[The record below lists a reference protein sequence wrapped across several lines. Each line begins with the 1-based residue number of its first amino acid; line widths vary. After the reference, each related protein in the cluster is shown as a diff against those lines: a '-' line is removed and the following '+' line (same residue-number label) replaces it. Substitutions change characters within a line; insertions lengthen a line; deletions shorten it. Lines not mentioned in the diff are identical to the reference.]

1 MKKSISE
8 SKVQRMRNIVTKK
21 YNNKIAISTGYKK
34 VKETYGEGDV
44 WEERGKSW
52 TIKNGIKQNLTK
64 LQSVRNVVLMPLCC
78 PECDNVMRKR
88 LDKKFWKTNSR
99 CFDCMFYK

>member
-21 YNNKIAISTGYKK
+21 YNDKIAISTGYKK

-44 WEERGKSW
+44 WEQKGKTW
-52 TIKNGIKQNLTK
+52 TIKNGIRQNVTK
-64 LQSVRNVVLMPLCC
+64 LQSVRNAVMMPICC
-78 PECDNVMRKR
+78 PD
-88 LDKKFWKTNSR
+88 
-99 CFDCMFYK
+99 